1 MGLDREAVVQAAIAV
16 ADEGGVAALTMSAVA
31 RRLGPYTPMA
41 LYRHVGNK
49 DGMVDGMLDRVAGEI
64 ALPGVGGWRAQ
75 LTAVAESE
83 WAMIGRHPW
92 YAELV
97 HTRPPLGQHTLSRTE
112 RMLEILTGAGAPVA
126 EAMTYAALIDR
137 HVVGEA
143 RQAAEERADRERR
156 GLAAP
161 AALATAVTA
170 AAVDVGATG
179 NYPLLASWMAA
190 PSGLTPDDEFAL
202 SLAFLLD

>member
-75 LTAVAESE
+75 LTAIAESE

-97 HTRPPLGQHTLSRTE
+97 HSRPPLGEHTLARTE
-112 RMLEILTGAGAPVA
+112 RMLEILTGA
-126 EAMTYAALIDR
+126 ALIDR
-137 HVVGEA
+137 HVVGAA
-143 RQAAEERADRERR
+143 RQAAEEQADRERR
-156 GLAAP
+156 GLATP
-161 AALATAVTA
+161 AALATAVATA
-170 AAVDVGATG
+170 AVEVGATG
-179 NYPLLASWMAA
+179 DYPLLASWMAA
-190 PSGLTPDDEFAL
+190 P
-202 SLAFLLD
+202 